1 MHGLEVRVQVQT
13 RLNRRV
19 EGDVVANDVRGRDAA
34 DADRARLAS
43 EISAELLAAS
53 PCI

>member
-1 MHGLEVRVQVQT
+1 MHGLEGRVRVQT

-19 EGDVVANDVRGRDAA
+19 EADAVANDVRGRDAA

-43 EISAELLAAS
+43 EISAGVWR
-53 PCI
+53 